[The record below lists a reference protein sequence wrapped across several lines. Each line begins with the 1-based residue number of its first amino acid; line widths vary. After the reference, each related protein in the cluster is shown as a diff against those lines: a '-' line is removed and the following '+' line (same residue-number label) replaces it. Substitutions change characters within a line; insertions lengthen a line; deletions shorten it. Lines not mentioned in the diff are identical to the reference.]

1 MLDVPAWEPNS
12 LAPFFVLINIS
23 ISTQQKKTHKQ
34 QKARLEGETFNYCVP
49 THFTIWAAVVLRM
62 GCQSDSARPA
72 NPEVCTFSEKQRAL
86 IISWRTLDN
95 KFSIKMSLNG
105 REQGCFE
112 AFLPLVRLLVLSTEL
127 RLLARLLL
135 SLYACHEA
143 AFGPTR
149 SWQYHASAANLLC
162 SLIVFNEGKKRQ
174 STINELGMLKKK
186 PPFAENCI
194 KLLVQGKLWLELIQN
209 LMKDPYKD
217 RAGGGRVG
225 EMQIV
230 LIECTESPPA
240 ALSAASRPDLDGGLL
255 LFGRASV

>member
-1 MLDVPAWEPNS
+1 MAQWSDCQSLAMLDVPAWEPNS

-112 AFLPLVRLLVLSTEL
+112 AFLPLVRLLVLSHG
-127 RLLARLLL
+127 A
-135 SLYACHEA
+135 A
-143 AFGPTR
+143 AFGEVAP
-149 SWQYHASAANLLC
+149 LPLC
-162 SLIVFNEGKKRQ
+162 LPWSSLWSHQKLTVPRFSCE
-174 STINELGMLKKK
+174 
-186 PPFAENCI
+186 FA
-194 KLLVQGKLWLELIQN
+194 L
-209 LMKDPYKD
+209 
-217 RAGGGRVG
+217 
-225 EMQIV
+225 
-230 LIECTESPPA
+230 
-240 ALSAASRPDLDGGLL
+240 
-255 LFGRASV
+255 